1 MKLFRKLWWDL
12 SAVKMKIVPRE
23 TMFFKF
29 IRVLSSVMILPI
41 VIDEENEKLTFKVLS
56 VRTLISF
63 VIGCIPLVI
72 SSVLVVLNYPF
83 YEDFISVSSEI
94 LTPFDLTLSYSAIVG
109 LRQRSR
115 FKSDIINSTFN
126 TATP

>member
-1 MKLFRKLWWDL
+1 MM
-12 SAVKMKIVPRE
+12 V
-23 TMFFKF
+23 
-29 IRVLSSVMILPI
+29 LPI

-72 SSVLVVLNYPF
+72 SSVLVVLNYQF
-83 YEDFISVSSEI
+83 YEDFLSVSSEI
-94 LTPFDLTLSYSAIVG
+94 LTPFDLTLSYSAIIG

-115 FKSDIINSTFN
+115 FKSDIINSTLN